1 MKNWIIFSL
10 LLFVIGSG
18 SQAQN
23 LPKCIEKMNKKDNLT
38 TTKFERVLQLSGNR
52 TVYEFSV
59 KSIPNCIHCPRG
71 LVYYDANCNMVAYF
85 MNSRGPTGFVADGY
99 TLAEFGKSGTQR
111 VTYGIKRED
120 IPNQI
125 DKVIAKNDSLNKAGV
140 KQIVQVKMRD
150 QILYSFEHKL
160 NPKLPNCKDC
170 PITIAFYNAK
180 YQPEVTFQVGG
191 LAGITAN
198 NGYKATDYTSRQ
210 KLWIL
215 WNAN

>member
-1 MKNWIIFSL
+1 MKNLILFSL
-10 LLFVIGSG
+10 LLFAIGSS

-23 LPKCIEKMNKKDNLT
+23 LPKCIEKINKKDNIT
-38 TTKFERVLQLSGNR
+38 TTKFERVIQLSGNR

-71 LVYYDANCNMVAYF
+71 MVYYDTNCNTVAYF
-85 MNSRGPTGFVADGY
+85 MNSRGPEGFVADGY
-99 TLAEFGKSGTQR
+99 TLAEFGKSGVQR
-111 VTYGIKRED
+111 VRYGIKREEL
-120 IPNQI
+120 PNPI
-125 DKVIAKNDSLNKAGV
+125 AKVIAKNDSLNKAGV

-170 PITIAFYNAK
+170 PITIVFYNAN

>member
-10 LLFVIGSG
+10 LLFVIGTS
-18 SQAQN
+18 SQAQD

-38 TTKFERVLQLSGNR
+38 TTKFERVIQLSGNR

-71 LVYYDANCNMVAYF
+71 LVYYDANCNTVAYF
-85 MNSRGPTGFVADGY
+85 MNSRGPEGFVADGY
-99 TLAEFGKSGTQR
+99 SLAEFGKSGAQR
-111 VTYGIKRED
+111 VRYGIKRED
-120 IPNQI
+120 LPNQI
-125 DKVIAKNDSLNKAGV
+125 AKVIAKNDSLNKAGV

-170 PITIAFYNAK
+170 PITIVFYNAN

-191 LAGITAN
+191 FAGITAN
-198 NGYKATDYTSRQ
+198 NGYKATDYTNRQ

>member
-1 MKNWIIFSL
+1 MKNLILFSL
-10 LLFVIGSG
+10 LLFAIGSS

-23 LPKCIEKMNKKDNLT
+23 LPKCIEKINKKDNIT
-38 TTKFERVLQLSGNR
+38 TTKFERVIQLSGNR

-71 LVYYDANCNMVAYF
+71 MVYYDANCNTVAYF
-85 MNSRGPTGFVADGY
+85 MNSRGPEGFVADGY
-99 TLAEFGKSGTQR
+99 TLAEFGKSGVER
-111 VTYGIKRED
+111 VRYGIKREEL
-120 IPNQI
+120 PNPI
-125 DKVIAKNDSLNKAGV
+125 AKVIAKNDSLNKAGV

-170 PITIAFYNAK
+170 PITIVFYNAN

>member
-1 MKNWIIFSL
+1 MKNLILFSL
-10 LLFVIGSG
+10 LLFAIGSS

-23 LPKCIEKMNKKDNLT
+23 LPKCIEKINKKDNIT
-38 TTKFERVLQLSGNR
+38 TTKFERVIQLSGNR

-71 LVYYDANCNMVAYF
+71 MVYYDANCNTVAYF
-85 MNSRGPTGFVADGY
+85 MNSRGPEGFVADGY
-99 TLAEFGKSGTQR
+99 TLAEFGKSGVQR
-111 VTYGIKRED
+111 VRYGIKREEL
-120 IPNQI
+120 PNPI
-125 DKVIAKNDSLNKAGV
+125 AKVIAKNDSLNKAGV

-150 QILYSFEHKL
+150 QLLYSFEHKL

-170 PITIAFYNAK
+170 PITIVFYNAN